1 MKKLLFISMI
11 ISLCILLPLVGCVG
25 EASHVEIEPTLSVA
39 TPSPIKVTLS
49 QSPTGTL
56 SNTATFTPETE
67 LASTSTLEPSAKA
80 TSIPPT
86 SRPPIPILLQANMST
101 TSIVCSQVKAY
112 VNIQQETNNESW
124 ELMDFVFDS
133 EGVIDFLMWSDRP
146 YPGPTPTPF
155 VGPIEGGGVPPS
167 EFSRSS
173 RVLLK
178 RQTWNFN
185 SGSLVESLVTSQ
197 DAILSPCDHDCP
209 LDVISVAPD
218 NSWQLLQITDASDE
232 YQGLWLAN
240 QETVTNLIPYVPV
253 DSQWQWSS
261 DSRLLWLIYTLHDKS
276 GESYGSE
283 SMVVDLTAPNSPR
296 IVFQSWGENQYQLQ
310 SPPNLLSPDD
320 YNLVFSPVEKTV
332 LLYKHIG
339 SSSRIPPDNLLDVYA
354 MDITQ
359 NPPQLLNTYE
369 ARYPFLIDWSDTL
382 QDFIILELNE
392 TGAIIYTLNNDNV
405 YEIPM
410 EVLKQMPE
418 VLGMDGQF
426 RINFSDAVDVISLN
440 INLEGVA
447 ISPAKEHV
455 VLMSWNRAW
464 SFSCLD

>member
-1 MKKLLFISMI
+1 MRKLLYISVIVSLGILFI
-11 ISLCILLPLVGCVG
+11 LVGCVG
-25 EASHVEIEPTLSVA
+25 EVAHIETEPTFSVA
-39 TPSPIKVTLS
+39 TPSPIQVTLP
-49 QSPTGTL
+49 QATTEIP
-56 SNTATFTPETE
+56 SNTTTFVPETK

-86 SRPPIPILLQANMST
+86 PTPPIPILLEANTST

-112 VNIQQETNNESW
+112 VNIQQETNNKSW
-124 ELMDFVFDS
+124 ELMDFVFDN

-146 YPGPTPTPF
+146 YPDPTPTPF

-178 RQTWNFN
+178 GHTWDFN
-185 SGSLVESLVTSQ
+185 SGSLVESMVTGQ
-197 DAILSPCDHDCP
+197 DAIQSPCDYDCP

-218 NSWQLLQITDASDE
+218 NSWQLLQITDTPDE
-232 YQGLWLAN
+232 YQGLWLVN
-240 QETVTNLIPYVPV
+240 QETVTNLISYVPV

-261 DSRLLWLIYTLHDKS
+261 DSRLLWLIYTLHDKN

-283 SMVVDLTAPNSPR
+283 SMVVDLTEPDLPR
-296 IVFQSWGENQYQLQ
+296 FVFQSWGENQYQLQ

-369 ARYPFLIDWSDTL
+369 ARYPFLIDWSDAL
-382 QDFIILELNE
+382 QDYIILELSS
-392 TGAIIYTLNNDNV
+392 TGAIISTLNSNIV

-410 EVLKQMPE
+410 KVLKQMPE
-418 VLGMDGQF
+418 ILGTDGQF
-426 RINFSDAVDVISLN
+426 RTDFSDDVDVISLN
-440 INLEGVA
+440 INLERVA
-447 ISPAKEHV
+447 ISPALENM
-455 VLMSWNRAW
+455 VLMSWNKAW
-464 SFSCLD
+464 AFSCSD